1 MSPRPLASLLCLL
14 VLAGCADPPGLKKP
28 LPVDYQEQTKAQE
41 VYRRLGPQMAKYDVV
56 VGSYLTQTN
65 NPRRIVVVVKD
76 KAAREQMRMLFGKSV
91 DGVKIKYEVAAK
103 GFDVNEGITEV
114 PKQDLPQ
121 TWWDKV
127 VYYFKN
133 FAYRV
138 LPSDVI
144 DGPDEDAPAPK
155 LPPPDAAPKD
165 QDLKAT

>member
-1 MSPRPLASLLCLL
+1 MLRRSLASLVCLL
-14 VLAGCADPPGLKKP
+14 VLAGCADPPGVKKP
-28 LPVDYQEQTKAQE
+28 LPVDYQEQNKAQE

-76 KAAREQMRMLFGKSV
+76 KAAREQMKMLFGKEV
-91 DGVKIKYEVAAK
+91 DGVKLKYQIAEK
-103 GFDVNEGITEV
+103 GFDTDDGITEV

-127 VYYFKN
+127 VFYFKN

-144 DGPDEDAPAPK
+144 DKDDAPAPK

-165 QDLKAT
+165 PNLKAT